1 MFWICILRKLL
12 VIFGHVLYEQ
22 CDDLLFALLMG
33 GLISSIVNHCI
44 TGASLLEFCMR
55 GCGTRVLRI

>member
-1 MFWICILRKLL
+1 MFYICILRKLL
-12 VIFGHVLYEQ
+12 AIFGHVLYEQ

-33 GLISSIVNHCI
+33 GLISSIVSHCS

-55 GCGTRVLRI
+55 GLWDT